1 MVAFRFGQALERHR
15 LAKFQFESK
24 RFCVQTAAR
33 SGFVLRQAGPRLQ
46 STHVD
51 IAENQIVPF
60 PGSEPASGAT
70 SDPEVAEDLRL
81 LRRIAAGDQQAVALL
96 YQQRGTLLYSLLL
109 RMLGDPMEAQEVMQD
124 TFVRIWRRAG
134 SYEPARSAPLA
145 WMILIARGLA
155 VDRLRTRSRRQAHF
169 ATLEAELAS
178 IEIESINGARQLE
191 RDELSGV
198 CAAALHRLP
207 EAQAQALQL
216 AFLRGWTHEEIAHA
230 QKEPLGTIKA
240 RIRRGL
246 QALRQV
252 LKDYR
257 DA

>member
-1 MVAFRFGQALERHR
+1 VKSAPEKLRVDTAENHIL
-15 LAKFQFESK
+15 QFPGK
-24 RFCVQTAAR
+24 TQAAR
-33 SGFVLRQAGPRLQ
+33 AM
-46 STHVD
+46 
-51 IAENQIVPF
+51 AN
-60 PGSEPASGAT
+60 
-70 SDPEVAEDLRL
+70 PEVAEDLRL
-81 LRRIAAGDQQAVALL
+81 LKRIAAGDQQAVAVL

-124 TFVRIWRRAG
+124 TFMRIWRRAG
-134 SYEPARSAPLA
+134 SYDPARSAPLA

-155 VDRLRTRSRRQAHF
+155 VDRLRARRRRQANLS
-169 ATLEAELAS
+169 TLEAEIAS
-178 IEIESINGARQLE
+178 IELEATSGARQFE

-198 CAAALHRLP
+198 CTAALHRLP

-216 AFLRGWTHEEIAHA
+216 AFLRGWTHEEIAQA

-252 LKDYR
+252 LKEYR
-257 DA
+257 DS

>member
-1 MVAFRFGQALERHR
+1 
-15 LAKFQFESK
+15 
-24 RFCVQTAAR
+24 
-33 SGFVLRQAGPRLQ
+33 
-46 STHVD
+46 VD
-51 IAENQIVPF
+51 TAENHIVQF
-60 PGSEPASGAT
+60 PGSGPMLGASP
-70 SDPEVAEDLRL
+70 DPEVAEDLRL

-155 VDRLRTRSRRQAHF
+155 VDRLRARNRRQTHF

-178 IEIESINGARQLE
+178 IEIESINGARQVE